1 MNPVVTHS
9 LKAPG
14 FNHRAYEVIFW
25 FLKVCFFKLLTCTAT
40 TGWMFRPVVD
50 NPYLHLNEDEMDGEG
65 IEMVDE
71 GRSV

>member
-1 MNPVVTHS
+1 
-9 LKAPG
+9 
-14 FNHRAYEVIFW
+14 VIFW